1 MSILAF
7 LFEFFQLPGTSLDI
21 TVYFKEATIM
31 INLSNV
37 FDMPCAAE
45 KEAPAMLKALSA
57 TTVKK
62 LQLKKK

>member
-1 MSILAF
+1 
-7 LFEFFQLPGTSLDI
+7 
-21 TVYFKEATIM
+21 M